1 MDQETWP
8 YDTIEEKIYSDRQIA
23 IKPDEFKII
32 IELNKKYDA
41 DEYSVTATLATR
53 ICTLK
58 DNMSKEEAKKYLDK
72 VSTHFEKGGTLLF
85 SLNDSGDLEASLY
98 E

>member
-8 YDTIEEKIYSDRQIA
+8 YDTIEGKIHSGIQIM
-23 IKPDEFKII
+23 IKPDAFDIL
-32 IELNKKYDA
+32 IELNKKFDA

-53 ICTLK
+53 IYTLK
-58 DNMSKEEAKKYLDK
+58 DNMSKEESKKYLDK
-72 VSTHFEKGGTLLF
+72 VNTHFEKGGTLLF
-85 SLNDSGDLEASLY
+85 SLSDSGDLEVSLS